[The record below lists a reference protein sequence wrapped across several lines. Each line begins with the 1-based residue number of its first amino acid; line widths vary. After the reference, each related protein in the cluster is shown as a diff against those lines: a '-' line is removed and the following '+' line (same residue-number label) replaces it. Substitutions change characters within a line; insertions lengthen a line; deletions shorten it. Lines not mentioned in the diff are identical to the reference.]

1 MSDLSHRE
9 QIELR
14 LKVDL
19 DEAERLLLE
28 ASPHELAEARLRYR
42 HAVQRFSRLVMD
54 GILPQE

>member
-42 HAVQRFSRLVMD
+42 HAV
-54 GILPQE
+54 

>member
-9 QIELR
+9 QTELR

-42 HAVQRFSRLVMD
+42 HAPKAMS
-54 GILPQE
+54 P